1 MTHEEREAEAQR
13 LMDLLTGA
21 HQMVVL
27 VTECGELKSAGV
39 VDDDDDDDEL
49 APWWAACPTCGE
61 RREDYLTLDE
71 DDDPT
76 EAWTGLMYSTCYS
89 CKTVYGFE
97 YSRLD
102 C

>member
-1 MTHEEREAEAQR
+1 
-13 LMDLLTGA
+13 
-21 HQMVVL
+21 MVGGL
-27 VTECGELKSAGV
+27 
-39 VDDDDDDDEL
+39 
-49 APWWAACPTCGE
+49 PTCGE

-76 EAWTGLMYSTCYS
+76 EAWTGLMYSSCYR

-102 C
+102 